1 MLQADHASLLGHWLV
16 LASPLAPVPPGGSA
30 MAASGAVGAGVS
42 AADFGGSMCET
53 ERATLALEF
62 AEAFRVLWFAH
73 MAQLLMRAGRT
84 VSEGMWDENGDLD
97 GGEALHNG
105 DGPVIR
111 EMFEAVWKCLPG
123 EVRWHGAGRERV
135 LNLAVAS
142 SLPFLR
148 RAMLLR
154 AVVLGTPLPAPRAT
168 VSAAEQAVYLLPL
181 LGLPRA
187 FPGRVEESL
196 QLLLRKWVDLL
207 PNAGAAVACGVSLLP
222 LEGPRLVGWQA
233 PGIARLPQH
242 FHELLR
248 DACMQECPRCRT
260 VPKEPALCLLCGCL
274 VCGPSST
281 AAACCADALQRGECS
296 QHAIKCGAG
305 VAPFI
310 FVKQCLVLL
319 LRASTEASSKG
330 AVKVGAAGARLP
342 TPYLDVFGEE
352 DEYLRRGKPLSL
364 CEARHQR
371 LLWLWVTHKLRE
383 EIARAGQNRPDNNWS
398 IF

>member
-142 SLPFLR
+142 SL
-148 RAMLLR
+148 
-154 AVVLGTPLPAPRAT
+154 
-168 VSAAEQAVYLLPL
+168 
-181 LGLPRA
+181 
-187 FPGRVEESL
+187 SL
-196 QLLLRKWVDLL
+196 
-207 PNAGAAVACGVSLLP
+207 
-222 LEGPRLVGWQA
+222 
-233 PGIARLPQH
+233 IH
-242 FHELLR
+242 
-248 DACMQECPRCRT
+248 
-260 VPKEPALCLLCGCL
+260 
-274 VCGPSST
+274 
-281 AAACCADALQRGECS
+281 
-296 QHAIKCGAG
+296 I
-305 VAPFI
+305 
-310 FVKQCLVLL
+310 
-319 LRASTEASSKG
+319 
-330 AVKVGAAGARLP
+330 
-342 TPYLDVFGEE
+342 
-352 DEYLRRGKPLSL
+352 
-364 CEARHQR
+364 
-371 LLWLWVTHKLRE
+371 
-383 EIARAGQNRPDNNWS
+383 
-398 IF
+398 